1 MQSWLAKAKKSVKMA
16 QGTLFWLPKR
26 LQEAIW
32 EFQDSLKGGG
42 VTLADEQGSGPTLRG
57 GVGEG

>member
-32 EFQDSLKGGG
+32 ELQDSLKGG
-42 VTLADEQGSGPTLRG
+42 VGSPTRQQPSEPTLRG

>member
-1 MQSWLAKAKKSVKMA
+1 MQIWLAKAKKSVKMA

-32 EFQDSLKGGG
+32 ELQDSLKGE
-42 VTLADEQGSGPTLRG
+42 VLTLARQQRSEPTLRG
-57 GVGEG
+57 GVAEG

>member
-1 MQSWLAKAKKSVKMA
+1 MQSWLAKAKKSVKIA

-32 EFQDSLKGGG
+32 ERQDSLKGGG
-42 VTLADEQGSGPTLRG
+42 GTPTRQQRSEPTLRG

>member
-1 MQSWLAKAKKSVKMA
+1 MQSWLAKAKDSVKMA
-16 QGTLFWLPKR
+16 EGTFFWLPKH

-32 EFQDSLKGGG
+32 ELQDSLKGG
-42 VTLADEQGSGPTLRG
+42 VLTPARQQPSEPTLRG